1 MKYRSRT
8 EIVAT
13 ILETV
18 RIGTTKTKIMYKAY
32 LSYTQMKEYLQYLQE
47 SNLMEYESGS
57 QTYRI
62 TDKGL
67 QFLRAYGEISLL
79 VSKDDD
85 GLKPKTFV
93 M

>member
-13 ILETV
+13 ILETI
-18 RIGTTKTKIMYKAY
+18 RTGTTKTKIMYKAY
-32 LSYTQMKEYLQYLQE
+32 LSYTQMKEYLQYLKE
-47 SNLMEYESGS
+47 SELMEYESGT

-67 QFLRAYGEISLL
+67 RFLRAYEEISVL
-79 VSKDDD
+79 VSHKED
-85 GLKPKTFV
+85 GVSPKTFV
-93 M
+93 I